1 MEAAMDVVLK
11 RNVDLKVAGLSLAD
25 LGGADLVVEGLS
37 LADLGEV
44 AHVVDSLA

>member
-1 MEAAMDVVLK
+1 MDVVLK
-11 RNVDLKVAGLSLAD
+11 RNAGLRVAGLSLVD

-44 AHVVDSLA
+44 AHVVDRLG